1 MERRQRQRGG
11 VISEVEDATYSVL
24 RKHER
29 RSWSEVMRKFLF
41 GWICRLRGMHRSGK
55 RPKLMSGVDVG
66 SRQTVF
72 AFLLQFTCICGTKI
86 HRNADVER
94 GGRVPVPFEWPVEG
108 KCL

>member
-29 RSWSEVMRKFLF
+29 NWSGAMRKFLF
-41 GWICRLRGMHRSGK
+41 GWICQLRGMHRSGK
-55 RPKLMSGVDVG
+55 EPKFLSGAVKPA
-66 SRQTVF
+66 SREIVHVRLEF
-72 AFLLQFTCICGTKI
+72 SCICGATTE
-86 HRNADVER
+86 RYADVER
-94 GGRVPVPFEWPVEG
+94 GGRVPVPFEWPAEG

>member
-29 RSWSEVMRKFLF
+29 SRSGAMRKFLF
-41 GWICRLRGMHRSGK
+41 SWICGLRGMHRSGK
-55 RPKLMSGVDVG
+55 KPKTIRAAYVGKIVYTLAVIEFRCLCGAAVSRTVD
-66 SRQTVF
+66 TV
-72 AFLLQFTCICGTKI
+72 
-86 HRNADVER
+86 R
-94 GGRVPVPFEWPVEG
+94 GGRIPVPFEWPVEG

>member
-1 MERRQRQRGG
+1 MERRQQQRGG

-29 RSWSEVMRKFLF
+29 RAWSEVMRKFLF

-55 RPKLMSGVDVG
+55 EPKFLSGAVKPA
-66 SRQTVF
+66 SREIVHVRLEF
-72 AFLLQFTCICGTKI
+72 SCICGATNE
-86 HRNADVER
+86 RYADVER

>member
-29 RSWSEVMRKFLF
+29 SWSEVMRKFLF

-55 RPKLMSGVDVG
+55 EPK
-66 SRQTVF
+66 T
-72 AFLLQFTCICGTKI
+72 
-86 HRNADVER
+86 
-94 GGRVPVPFEWPVEG
+94 EWRSEAG
-108 KCL
+108 